1 MQVTDDSKEFA
12 FSSVIRWLREAN
24 FVIKEEKSTIVT
36 SDFYAKLIS
45 PAYPLHP
52 IELKSSPSIGNGILI
67 RIRLALTP
75 DQVTT
80 FTDLSGKLKLDI
92 DKKISSLLNSSNLVL
107 TDNEK
112 EMNLERMI
120 TFGSQLLESKHTLV
134 NLIFDML
141 ESSNRLQKKA

>member
-1 MQVTDDSKEFA
+1 MTDDSKEFA

-80 FTDLSGKLKLDI
+80 FTNLSGKLKLDI

-120 TFGSQLLESKHTLV
+120 TFGSPLLESKHTLV

-141 ESSNRLQKKA
+141 ESSNRLQEKA